1 MRNSKKRWL
10 RVLPN
15 MVCLTLIFVMLFHVS
30 VTTNSLPL
38 SEAESSEPKDAVVL
52 RLLDEAPGPGNCSL
66 RRRHSPSVMAA
77 KPKTKP
83 HFLQRQRRTHQRPPT
98 SSSAIR
104 R

>member
-52 RLLDEAPGPGNCSL
+52 RLLDEAPELPEMSAGGETVIPFYRLSD
-66 RRRHSPSVMAA
+66 
-77 KPKTKP
+77 TKP